1 MFIIIELVIALN
13 FRSLKFSVFKVP
25 PHRLLVLTIV
35 WELAL
40 ISVLVH
46 IPSVR
51 DSFGIHI
58 PSLADLGII
67 FGFSL
72 FVFLAMEALK
82 ALLRRRMAVPN
93 IQGLPPQRKKEG

>member
-1 MFIIIELVIALN
+1 MDNVSKGRQLSLTIIVIAAVILA
-13 FRSLKFSVFKVP
+13 
-25 PHRLLVLTIV
+25 LVLAIV